1 VDKTVQYVWSE
12 YRNWALTSRNV
23 KARLEKA
30 GGVVLL
36 LSILGTA
43 AGTLSPV
50 LPDLIVNDFHVVSIL
65 PWASAALL
73 AVAAYLTSQL
83 LADSQRQVWVKARAV
98 AEGLKSECFKYLAG
112 APPYDVEHPAHVL
125 ADKAYDLQRSIA
137 EVKEQVKP
145 EERLKGLPT
154 GPLTLSA
161 YVENRVR
168 DQIDKYYIPG
178 ISRHSAALRRAKLV
192 ALGSGF
198 LIVLLSVGSSKAAW
212 AAAVLGIIT
221 TAAAAIAAWF
231 QSGRHQQLAL
241 NYQDAVSKLELL
253 VARSEMASDTDKRLV
268 VEAEAVFQAEHAA
281 WLSEWQ
287 TPATGDAPEKTKTG
301 NPAVADASNGSAG
314 PGPDDVPLNP
324 GPGGGVQVVSVAS
337 LGMSGSTRGSSAPAT
352 APDATS

>member
-1 VDKTVQYVWSE
+1 M
-12 YRNWALTSRNV
+12 A
-23 KARLEKA
+23 
-30 GGVVLL
+30 
-36 LSILGTA
+36 
-43 AGTLSPV
+43 
-50 LPDLIVNDFHVVSIL
+50 
-65 PWASAALL
+65 
-73 AVAAYLTSQL
+73 
-83 LADSQRQVWVKARAV
+83 KARAV

-125 ADKAYDLQRSIA
+125 ADKAYDLQRSIS

-154 GPLTLSA
+154 GPLTPPA
-161 YVENRVR
+161 YVENRYASKSTS
-168 DQIDKYYIPG
+168 DYIPG

-253 VARSEMASDTDKRLV
+253 VARSEMAGDTDKRLV

-287 TPATGDAPEKTKTG
+287 TPATGDAAEKRTG
-301 NPAVADASNGSAG
+301 NSAVADASNGGAVR
-314 PGPDDVPLNP
+314 GPDDVPLDR
-324 GPGGGVQVVSVAS
+324 GPAGGVQVVPVAS
-337 LGMSGSTRGSSAPAT
+337 PGMSGSTRGSSAPAM